1 MNLHVTFIDFAV
13 VAIVIVST
21 VYAVYRGFVRETL
34 SIFALIAAAFASLYF
49 APGLVP
55 FLRNWTSSPW
65 LGVLIA
71 YAAVFLVVL
80 IPLSFMSY
88 RFSESVRRSPVGAID
103 RSLGLPFG
111 VVRGLVIVGLLY
123 IIFGLIVPIPKQPDW
138 MNNARLLPLIQSSSD
153 VLLSLIPDRALKNE
167 AMRTQAHAPAERPRA
182 VPAPKPRETAAKRKA
197 KTYGVQDRESL
208 DRLIQSTGKQKP

>member
-13 VAIVIVST
+13 VAIVVIST
-21 VYAVYRGFVRETL
+21 IYAVYRGFVRETL

-65 LGVLIA
+65 LGVMMA
-71 YAAVFLVVL
+71 YVGVFLVVL

-88 RFSESVRRSPVGAID
+88 RFSESVHRSPVGALD

-111 VVRGLVIVGLLY
+111 VVRGLVIVGFLY
-123 IIFGLIVPIPKQPDW
+123 IIFGLIMPIPKQPDW
-138 MNNARLLPLIQSSSD
+138 MNRARLLPLIQSSSE
-153 VLLSLIPDRALKNE
+153 VLLSLIPDRTLKNE
-167 AMRTQAHAPAERPRA
+167 AMRTQEHAPAEPPRA
-182 VPAPKPRETAAKRKA
+182 APVSKPHEAAAKRKA

-208 DRLIQSTGKQKP
+208 DKLIQTTGKKKP